1 MLSSSYASR
10 GVVSPLF
17 EHCFKVS
24 LSKYRPLLTELEFN
38 ILWNIIFFISIINL
52 IFTKVPGFPGGSDGK
67 ESACNA
73 EDQGLI
79 PRSGRPIREG
89 TGNPLQ
95 YDCPGNPMDRGAWQA
110 TAHGVTKSQTWL
122 SNSFS
127 FQFLPNIAKLRPI
140 CLQNKPGLNKLGL
153 MIYINYNWC
162 YRPVLLCWNFYRVSD
177 WTFTRLLRARKVM
190 PRACHRYHLTDQG
203 EFLPFQGRQHTLRFL
218 YLLVSLPS

>member
-79 PRSGRPIREG
+79 PRSGRPTREG

-110 TAHGVTKSQTWL
+110 TAHGVTKSL

-153 MIYINYNWC
+153 MIYINYNWW

-177 WTFTRLLRARKVM
+177 LTFDIKPFRARKVM
-190 PRACHRYHLTDQG
+190 PKDYHRFCLTDLSK
-203 EFLPFQGRQHTLRFL
+203 FLPSQGLQNFL
-218 YLLVSLPS
+218 QFFYLLMR